1 MVDIEKGTFLNFKG
15 QKLPLFYSTLGKYFK
30 TQSQDRV
37 QHQVNLAVVV
47 PCPQQVSPSC
57 RTVEVMDKQPPIVRT
72 SLQLKKKNDDFTIRF
87 HCVKI

>member
-15 QKLPLFYSTLGKYFK
+15 QKLPLFYSTLRKYCK

-37 QHQVNLAVVV
+37 KHQANLPVVV

-57 RTVEVMDKQPPIVRT
+57 RTVEVMDKTASPIVRT
-72 SLQLKKKNDDFTIRF
+72 SLQLKKKMMTLQ
-87 HCVKI
+87 